1 MISMSIH
8 LLQMALFPSL
18 NSEKYSSIYSQIY
31 CLFYPFTCWWTFRL
45 LPCLSYWKQHCIKYW
60 GACIFLNHVFL
71 WVYPEEWNCKITYG
85 RSIFCFLRNI
95 YTVLHSGCTNVHSHQ
110 QGRRVHLSPY
120 SLQHLLF
127 VDFFDYSILT
137 GVIWFLIAVLICI
150 SLIISD
156 VEHLFMCL
164 LAICI
169 SFLEKCLLSLPL
181 TYWLDFFLLFWYLTA
196 WAICKNWSLISC
208 WLHHL
213 QIFSPILWI
222 FCFSCTKAI
231 EFN

>member
-1 MISMSIH
+1 MSIH

-127 VDFFDYSILT
+127 VDFFDN
-137 GVIWFLIAVLICI
+137 GH
-150 SLIISD
+150 SD
-156 VEHLFMCL
+156 EQNNNTVY
-164 LAICI
+164 
-169 SFLEKCLLSLPL
+169 KCLTNSDILLKKSSLNII
-181 TYWLDFFLLFWYLTA
+181 FLLQ
-196 WAICKNWSLISC
+196 K
-208 WLHHL
+208 
-213 QIFSPILWI
+213 
-222 FCFSCTKAI
+222 
-231 EFN
+231 